1 LKKRSEQRLLE
12 QQQQLLK
19 HKSTNEKENNL
30 LGDINNL
37 RDRYKAKKE
46 QESLSFILN
55 SNLDYNCFEI
65 STNKNIKPK
74 FNK

>member
-55 SNLDYNCFEI
+55 SNL
-65 STNKNIKPK
+65 K
-74 FNK
+74 